1 MENEVMNVEVME
13 NENNEVI
20 DEIVPVAEVF
30 DDETSDDETLSKKD
44 MVIGGV
50 VLGLAAA
57 GAVALGRGL
66 FKGGKAII
74 TKIKDKA
81 AKKNVVNIPV
91 TEEINEKPVETVFDT
106 ENGDI
111 LVMRK
116 DEVINETE

>member
-30 DDETSDDETLSKKD
+30 DDETSDESTLSKKD
-44 MVIGGV
+44 MIVGGV

-74 TKIKDKA
+74 EKIKDKA
-81 AKKNVVNIPV
+81 AKKNVVTVPP
-91 TEEINEKPVETVFDT
+91 TEEINEKPVEVNIPVTD
-106 ENGDI
+106 DI
-111 LVMRK
+111 
-116 DEVINETE
+116 EVVNETE

>member
-30 DDETSDDETLSKKD
+30 DDETSESTLSKKD

-57 GAVALGRGL
+57 GAVALGRGI

-74 TKIKDKA
+74 GKIKDKA
-81 AKKNVVNIPV
+81 AKKNVANIPV
-91 TEEINEKPVETVFDT
+91 TEEINEQPVEVTIPVTD
-106 ENGDI
+106 D
-111 LVMRK
+111 V
-116 DEVINETE
+116 EVVNETE

>member
-13 NENNEVI
+13 NENNEVV

-30 DDETSDDETLSKKD
+30 DDETSESSLSKKD
-44 MVIGGV
+44 MVIGSV

-57 GAVALGRGL
+57 GAVALGRGI

-81 AKKNVVNIPV
+81 AKKNEV
-91 TEEINEKPVETVFDT
+91 TAPATEAINEKPVEVDMP
-106 ENGDI
+106 
-111 LVMRK
+111 VM
-116 DEVINETE
+116 DDVEVVNETE

>member
-13 NENNEVI
+13 NEDEVVN
-20 DEIVPVAEVF
+20 EIVPVEAETY
-30 DDETSDDETLSKKD
+30 DETSDESTLSKKD

-57 GAVALGRGL
+57 GAIALGRGI

-74 TKIKDKA
+74 GKIKEKA
-81 AKKNVVNIPV
+81 AKKNVVTV
-91 TEEINEKPVETVFDT
+91 TEEINEQPVEVVLDT
-106 ENGDI
+106 EE
-111 LVMRK
+111 

>member
-1 MENEVMNVEVME
+1 MENEVMNEVME

-30 DDETSDDETLSKKD
+30 DDETSDESTLSKKD
-44 MVIGGV
+44 MIVGGV

-74 TKIKDKA
+74 GKIKDKVT
-81 AKKNVVNIPV
+81 KKNVVTVPV
-91 TEEINEKPVETVFDT
+91 TEEINEQPVEA
-106 ENGDI
+106 NMP
-111 LVMRK
+111 VM
-116 DEVINETE
+116 DDVEVVNETE

>member
-30 DDETSDDETLSKKD
+30 DDETSDESTLSKKD
-44 MVIGGV
+44 MIVGGV

-74 TKIKDKA
+74 EKIKDKA
-81 AKKNVVNIPV
+81 AKKNAVNIPA
-91 TEEINEKPVETVFDT
+91 TEEINEKPIEVVMPVTDDVEVVD
-106 ENGDI
+106 
-111 LVMRK
+111 
-116 DEVINETE
+116 ETE

>member
-30 DDETSDDETLSKKD
+30 DDETSESTLSKKD

-57 GAVALGRGL
+57 GAVALGRGI
-66 FKGGKAII
+66 FKVGKAII
-74 TKIKDKA
+74 GKIKEKA
-81 AKKNVVNIPV
+81 AKKNVVNIPA
-91 TEEINEKPVETVFDT
+91 TEEINEQPVEV
-106 ENGDI
+106 
-111 LVMRK
+111 VMPVT
-116 DEVINETE
+116 DDVEVVDETE

>member
-30 DDETSDDETLSKKD
+30 DDETSAESTLSKKD

-74 TKIKDKA
+74 TKIKDKT
-81 AKKNVVNIPV
+81 AKKNAVNIPA
-91 TEEINEKPVETVFDT
+91 TEEINEQPVEV
-106 ENGDI
+106 NMP
-111 LVMRK
+111 VM
-116 DEVINETE
+116 DDVEVVNETE

>member
-1 MENEVMNVEVME
+1 MENEVMNEVME

-20 DEIVPVAEVF
+20 DEIMPIEAETC
-30 DDETSDDETLSKKD
+30 DETSDATLSKKD

-74 TKIKDKA
+74 GKIKDKA
-81 AKKNVVNIPV
+81 AKKNVVAVPV
-91 TEEINEKPVETVFDT
+91 TEAVDEQPVEVNIPQYT
-106 ENGDI
+106 EE
-111 LVMRK
+111 
-116 DEVINETE
+116 DEVVNETE

>member
-1 MENEVMNVEVME
+1 MENEVMNEVME

-20 DEIVPVAEVF
+20 DEIVPVAEVY
-30 DDETSDDETLSKKD
+30 DDETSESTLSKKD

-74 TKIKDKA
+74 GKIKDKA
-81 AKKNVVNIPV
+81 AKKNAANIPA
-91 TEEINEKPVETVFDT
+91 TEEINEQPVEV
-106 ENGDI
+106 DI
-111 LVMRK
+111 PVT
-116 DEVINETE
+116 DDVEVVNETE

>member
-30 DDETSDDETLSKKD
+30 DDETSESTLSKKD

-57 GAVALGRGL
+57 GAVALGRGI
-66 FKGGKAII
+66 FKGSKAII
-74 TKIKDKA
+74 GKIKDKV
-81 AKKNVVNIPV
+81 AKKNAVNIPA
-91 TEEINEKPVETVFDT
+91 TEEINEQPVEVTMPEAEQV
-106 ENGDI
+106 
-111 LVMRK
+111 
-116 DEVINETE
+116 EVVNETE

>member
-1 MENEVMNVEVME
+1 MENEVMNEVME

-30 DDETSDDETLSKKD
+30 DDETSESTLSKKD

-74 TKIKDKA
+74 GKIKDKA
-81 AKKNVVNIPV
+81 AKKNVVNIPA
-91 TEEINEKPVETVFDT
+91 TEEINEKPVEVNMPVTDDV
-106 ENGDI
+106 
-111 LVMRK
+111 
-116 DEVINETE
+116 EVVNETE

>member
-30 DDETSDDETLSKKD
+30 DDETSDESTLSKKD

-57 GAVALGRGL
+57 GAVALGRGI

-74 TKIKDKA
+74 EKIKDKA
-81 AKKNVVNIPV
+81 AKKNAVNIPA
-91 TEEINEKPVETVFDT
+91 TEEINEKPIEVVMPVTDDVEVVD
-106 ENGDI
+106 
-111 LVMRK
+111 
-116 DEVINETE
+116 ETE

>member
-13 NENNEVI
+13 NEDEVVN
-20 DEIVPVAEVF
+20 EIVPVEAETY
-30 DDETSDDETLSKKD
+30 DETSDESALSKKD

-74 TKIKDKA
+74 GKIKEKA
-81 AKKNVVNIPV
+81 AKKNVVTVPA
-91 TEEINEKPVETVFDT
+91 TEEINEQPVEVNIPVTDDV
-106 ENGDI
+106 
-111 LVMRK
+111 
-116 DEVINETE
+116 EVVNETE

>member
-1 MENEVMNVEVME
+1 MKNEVMNVEVME

-30 DDETSDDETLSKKD
+30 DDETSDATLSKKD

-57 GAVALGRGL
+57 GAVALGRGI

-74 TKIKDKA
+74 GKIKDKA
-81 AKKNVVNIPV
+81 AKKNVVAAPA
-91 TEEINEKPVETVFDT
+91 TEEINEKPVEFTLGSTGIHNV
-106 ENGDI
+106 
-111 LVMRK
+111 
-116 DEVINETE
+116 EVVKVADETE

>member
-30 DDETSDDETLSKKD
+30 DDETSESTLSKKD

-57 GAVALGRGL
+57 GAVALGRGI

-74 TKIKDKA
+74 GKIKDKA
-81 AKKNVVNIPV
+81 AKKNAVNVPATEEINEQPVEVNIPV
-91 TEEINEKPVETVFDT
+91 TDDVEMV
-106 ENGDI
+106 
-111 LVMRK
+111 
-116 DEVINETE
+116 NETE

>member
-30 DDETSDDETLSKKD
+30 DDETSESTLSKKD

-74 TKIKDKA
+74 GKIKDKA
-81 AKKNVVNIPV
+81 AKKNVVAVPP
-91 TEEINEKPVETVFDT
+91 TEEINEKPVEVNMPVTDDV
-106 ENGDI
+106 
-111 LVMRK
+111 
-116 DEVINETE
+116 EVVNETE

>member
-1 MENEVMNVEVME
+1 MENEVMNEVME

-20 DEIVPVAEVF
+20 DEIVPVAEVY
-30 DDETSDDETLSKKD
+30 DDETSESTLSKKD

-74 TKIKDKA
+74 GKIKDKA
-81 AKKNVVNIPV
+81 AKKNAVNIPA
-91 TEEINEKPVETVFDT
+91 TEEINERPVEV
-106 ENGDI
+106 DI
-111 LVMRK
+111 PITDDV
-116 DEVINETE
+116 EVVNETE

>member
-30 DDETSDDETLSKKD
+30 DDETSESTLSKKD

-57 GAVALGRGL
+57 GAVALGRGI

-74 TKIKDKA
+74 GKIKDKA
-81 AKKNVVNIPV
+81 AKKNVVAVPVTEAIDEQPVEVNIPV
-91 TEEINEKPVETVFDT
+91 TDDVEV
-106 ENGDI
+106 
-111 LVMRK
+111 V
-116 DEVINETE
+116 NETE

>member
-30 DDETSDDETLSKKD
+30 DDETSDATLSKKD

-57 GAVALGRGL
+57 GAVALGRGI

-74 TKIKDKA
+74 EKIKDKA
-81 AKKNVVNIPV
+81 AKKNVVTAPI
-91 TEEINEKPVETVFDT
+91 TEAINEQPVEV
-106 ENGDI
+106 DI
-111 LVMRK
+111 PEEDDV
-116 DEVINETE
+116 EVVETE